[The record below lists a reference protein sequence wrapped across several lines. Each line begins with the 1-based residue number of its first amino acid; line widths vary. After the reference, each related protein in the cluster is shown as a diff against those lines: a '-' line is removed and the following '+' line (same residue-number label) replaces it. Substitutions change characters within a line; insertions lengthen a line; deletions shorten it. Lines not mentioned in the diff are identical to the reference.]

1 MELLPAIDLKNGACV
16 RLKQGDMAQA
26 TVFNADP
33 AAQAAAFAQQ
43 GAEWLHI
50 VDLDGAFAGSPVN
63 TDAVKAI
70 RAASGM
76 KTELGGGIRS
86 FETIEKWLDCGIT
99 RVILGTIALK
109 NPAFVKKACRLFPN
123 QIAVGIDAKDGFVA
137 VEGWAETSS
146 VTDIELAKR
155 FEDCGVC
162 AIIHTDVS
170 RDGVMRGAN
179 LAATAALAR
188 QISTPVIVSGGI
200 SCLQDLRDCAKLDA
214 DNIAGVIT
222 GRALYENA
230 FTVAQALAVL
240 KGGKS

>member
-33 AAQAAAFAQQ
+33 AAQASAFARQ
-43 GAEWLHI
+43 GAKWLHI
-50 VDLDGAFAGSPVN
+50 VDLDGAFAGLPVN

-70 RAASGM
+70 RAACPM

-109 NPAFVKKACRLFPN
+109 NPAFVKEACRRFPN

-146 VTDIELAKR
+146 VSDVELAKR

-162 AIIHTDVS
+162 AIIHTDIS

-200 SCLQDLRDCAKLDA
+200 SCLQDIRDCAKLNA
-214 DNIAGVIT
+214 TNITGVIT

-230 FTVAQALAVL
+230 FTVSHALAVL
-240 KGGKS
+240 KGGKP

>member
-1 MELLPAIDLKNGACV
+1 MELLPAIDLKKGACV

-33 AAQAAAFAQQ
+33 AAQASAFARQ
-43 GAEWLHI
+43 GAKWLHI
-50 VDLDGAFAGSPVN
+50 VDLDGAFAGLPVN
-63 TDAVKAI
+63 TDAVESI
-70 RAASGM
+70 CAAVKM
-76 KTELGGGIRS
+76 KIELGGGIRS
-86 FETIEKWLDCGIT
+86 LPTIEKWLNCGVS

-109 NPAFVKKACRLFPN
+109 NPAFVKEACRHFPN

-146 VTDIELAKR
+146 VSDVELAKR

-162 AIIHTDVS
+162 AIIHTDIS

-200 SCLQDLRDCAKLDA
+200 SCLQDIRDCAKLNA
-214 DNIAGVIT
+214 TNITGVIT

-230 FTVAQALAVL
+230 FTVSQALAVL
-240 KGGKS
+240 KGGEP

>member
-26 TVFNADP
+26 TVFNTDP
-33 AAQAAAFAQQ
+33 AAQAAAFARQ
-43 GAEWLHI
+43 GAAWLHI

-63 TDAVKAI
+63 TAAVESI
-70 RAASGM
+70 CAAVTM
-76 KTELGGGIRS
+76 KIELGGGIRS
-86 FETIEKWLDCGIT
+86 LPTIEKWLNCGVS

-109 NPAFVKKACRLFPN
+109 NPAFVKEACRLFPN

-146 VTDIELAKR
+146 VTDVELAKR

-240 KGGKS
+240 KGGES

>member
-33 AAQAAAFAQQ
+33 AAQAAAFARQ
-43 GAEWLHI
+43 GAAWLHI
-50 VDLDGAFAGSPVN
+50 VDLDGAFAGAPVN
-63 TDAVKAI
+63 TAAVESI
-70 RAASGM
+70 CAAVTM
-76 KTELGGGIRS
+76 KIELGGGIRS
-86 FETIEKWLDCGIT
+86 LPTIEKWLNCGVS

-109 NPAFVKKACRLFPN
+109 NPAFVKEACRLFPN

-137 VEGWAETSS
+137 VEGWAETST
-146 VTDIELAKR
+146 VTDVELAKR

-240 KGGKS
+240 KGGNA

>member
-33 AAQAAAFAQQ
+33 AAQASAFARQ
-43 GAEWLHI
+43 GAKWLHI
-50 VDLDGAFAGSPVN
+50 VDLDGAFAGLPVN
-63 TDAVKAI
+63 TDAVESI
-70 RAASGM
+70 CAAVKM
-76 KTELGGGIRS
+76 KIELGGGIRS
-86 FETIEKWLDCGIT
+86 LSTIEKWLNCGVS

-109 NPAFVKKACRLFPN
+109 NPAFVKDACRLFPDK
-123 QIAVGIDAKDGFVA
+123 IAVGIDAKDGFVA

-146 VTDIELAKR
+146 VSDVELAKR

-162 AIIHTDVS
+162 AIIHTDIS

-200 SCLQDLRDCAKLDA
+200 SCLQDIRDCAKLNA
-214 DNIAGVIT
+214 TNITGVIT

-230 FTVAQALAVL
+230 FTVSQALAVL
-240 KGGKS
+240 KGGEP